1 MIDLGWSP
9 DHNLRIEY
17 LFGDEQRDRLALS
30 LEKLVRL
37 KPNVIFV
44 PHTTGASR
52 GPSRS

>member
-17 LFGDEQRDRLALS
+17 LFGEEQRDRLALS
-30 LEKLVRL
+30 LEKFVRL

-44 PHTTGASR
+44 PTRPAL
-52 GPSRS
+52 PSVLSGN